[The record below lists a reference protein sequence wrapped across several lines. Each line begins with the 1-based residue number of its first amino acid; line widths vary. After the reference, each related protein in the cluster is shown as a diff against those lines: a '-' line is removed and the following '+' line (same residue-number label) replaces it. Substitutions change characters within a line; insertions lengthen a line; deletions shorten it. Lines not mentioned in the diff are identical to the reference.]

1 MPHSK
6 FESKALAVPSGRLS
20 RLARFGGMASNI
32 AGGMLLDG
40 ARQLAQ
46 GKRPSVSDLLLTPA
60 NAIKVTHQLA
70 QLRGAAMKVGQL
82 LSMDAGDMLPPEL
95 AEILG
100 RLRSEGH
107 HMPQSQLNAALN
119 AHWGSGWQQRFETFL
134 FQPIAAASIGQV
146 HRATTKDGRELAI
159 KIQYPGVRRSID
171 SDVDNVASLMRLS
184 GVLPKTLNI
193 APMLLEAKRQLHQ
206 EADYQREGQYLQ
218 RFAELLAD
226 SPEFLV
232 PKLHA
237 DFTTQSVLAM
247 DFVDGVPIES
257 LVDAPQEERDR
268 LMTLL
273 IGLLFRE
280 LFEFALMQTDPN
292 FANYRYNTHTKQ
304 LILLD
309 FGATRVFPPEMAPA
323 YRQLMQAGLAGDR
336 AGARQAMINIGFFD
350 EQTLQRHQDAVVNIF
365 ELSLEPLIENGDYDF
380 GNTDVALRLRD
391 AGMAIGEQRDFWHI
405 PPMDTLFLQRKFGG
419 VYMLASR
426 LKARVNVRAL
436 MEKYLSTSAA

>member
-1 MPHSK
+1 MAHK
-6 FESKALAVPSGRLS
+6 QFESKALAVPSGRLS
-20 RLARFGGMASNI
+20 RLAKFGGMASNI

-40 ARQLAQ
+40 ARQLVQ
-46 GKRPSVSDLLLTPA
+46 GKRPSMNELLLTPA
-60 NAIKVTHQLA
+60 NAVKVTHQLA

-100 RLRSEGH
+100 HLRSEGH

-119 AHWGSGWQQRFETFL
+119 AHWGNGWQQRFETFS
-134 FQPIAAASIGQV
+134 FQPMAAASIGQV
-146 HRATTKDGRELAI
+146 HRATTKDGRDLAI
-159 KIQYPGVRRSID
+159 KIQFPGVRHSID
-171 SDVDNVASLMRLS
+171 SDVNNVASLLRLS

-193 APMLLEAKRQLHQ
+193 APMLSEAKRQLHQ
-206 EADYQREGQYLQ
+206 EADYQREGRYLQ

-226 SPEFLV
+226 CPEFQV

-247 DFVDGVPIES
+247 DFVEGVPIES

-292 FANYRYNTHTKQ
+292 FANYRYNTRTQ
-304 LILLD
+304 QMILLD
-309 FGATRVFPPEMAPA
+309 FGATREFPAEMAPA
-323 YRQLMQAGLAGDR
+323 YRQLMRAGLAGDR
-336 AGARQAMINIGFFD
+336 AASRRAMIEIGFFD

-365 ELSLEPLIENGDYDF
+365 EMSLEPLLQTGHFDF
-380 GNTDVALRLRD
+380 GNTDVAVRLRD

-426 LKARVNVRAL
+426 LKARVDVRSL
-436 MEKYLSTSAA
+436 MTRYL

>member
-1 MPHSK
+1 MTHNK

-46 GKRPSVSDLLLTPA
+46 GKRPSMSELLMTPA
-60 NAIKVTHQLA
+60 NAVKVTHQLA

-100 RLRSEGH
+100 HLRSEGH

-119 AHWGSGWQQRFETFL
+119 AHWGRGWLQQFETFS
-134 FQPIAAASIGQV
+134 FQPMAAASIGQV
-146 HRATTKDGRELAI
+146 HRATTKDGRDLAI
-159 KIQYPGVRRSID
+159 KIQFPGVRHSID
-171 SDVDNVASLMRLS
+171 SDVNNVASLIRLS
-184 GVLPKTLNI
+184 GVLPKTVNM
-193 APMLLEAKRQLHQ
+193 APMLAEAKRQLHQ
-206 EADYQREGQYLQ
+206 EADYQREGHYLQ
-218 RFAELLAD
+218 RFAELLVD

-237 DFTTQSVLAM
+237 DLTTQSVLAM
-247 DFVDGVPIES
+247 DYVDGVPIES
-257 LVDAPQEERDR
+257 LVDAPQQERDR

-280 LFEFALMQTDPN
+280 LFEFAQMQTDPN
-292 FANYRYNTHTKQ
+292 FANYRYNPSSKQ

-309 FGATRVFPPEMAPA
+309 FGATREFPPEMAPA

-336 AGARQAMINIGFFD
+336 AATRRAMIEIGFFD
-350 EQTLQRHQDAVVNIF
+350 EKTLQRHQDAVINIF
-365 ELSLEPLIENGDYDF
+365 ELSLEPLLQAGEYDF

-426 LKARVNVRAL
+426 LKARVDVRAL
-436 MEKYLSTSAA
+436 MARYL

>member
-1 MPHSK
+1 MSHDK

-46 GKRPSVSDLLLTPA
+46 GKRPSMSELLMTPA
-60 NAIKVTHQLA
+60 NAVKVTHQLA
-70 QLRGAAMKVGQL
+70 QLRGAAMKVGQM

-100 RLRSEGH
+100 HLRSEGH

-119 AHWGSGWQQRFETFL
+119 AHWGRGWQQRFETFS
-134 FQPIAAASIGQV
+134 FQPMAAASIGQV
-146 HRATTKDGRELAI
+146 HRATTKDGRDLAI
-159 KIQYPGVRRSID
+159 KIQFPGVRHSID
-171 SDVDNVASLMRLS
+171 SDVNNVASLMRLS
-184 GVLPKTLNI
+184 GVLPKTVNI
-193 APMLLEAKRQLHQ
+193 APMLAEAKRQLHQ
-206 EADYQREGQYLQ
+206 EADYQREGHYLQ
-218 RFAELLAD
+218 RFADLLID

-232 PKLHA
+232 PRLHA

-247 DFVDGVPIES
+247 DYVDGVPIES
-257 LVDAPQEERDR
+257 LIDAPQQERDR

-292 FANYRYNTHTKQ
+292 FANYRYNTSTRQ

-309 FGATRVFPPEMAPA
+309 FGATREFPPEMAPA
-323 YRQLMQAGLAGDR
+323 YRKLMQAGLAGDR
-336 AGARQAMINIGFFD
+336 AAARRAMIEIGFFD
-350 EQTLQRHQDAVVNIF
+350 EKTLQRHQDAVINIF
-365 ELSLEPLIENGDYDF
+365 ELSLEPLIQAGEYDF

-426 LKARVNVRAL
+426 LKARVDVRAL
-436 MEKYLSTSAA
+436 MALYL

>member
-1 MPHSK
+1 MSHSK
-6 FESKALAVPSGRLS
+6 FESKALAVPSGRMS

-32 AGGMLLDG
+32 AGGMLLNG

-46 GKRPSVSDLLLTPA
+46 GKRPSVSELLLTPA

-100 RLRSEGH
+100 HLRSEGH

-119 AHWGSGWQQRFETFL
+119 AHWGSGWQQRFEMFL

-146 HRATTKDGRELAI
+146 HRAKTKDGRELAI

-184 GVLPKTLNI
+184 GVLPKTINI
-193 APMLLEAKRQLHQ
+193 APMLSEAKRQLHQ

-218 RFAELLAD
+218 RFAGLLAN

-232 PKLHA
+232 PKLHT

-247 DFVDGVPIES
+247 DYVDGVPIES

-292 FANYRYNTHTKQ
+292 FANYRYNTQTRQ

-309 FGATRVFPPEMAPA
+309 FGATRAFPPAMAPA
-323 YRQLMQAGLAGDR
+323 YRQLMRAGLAGDR
-336 AGARQAMINIGFFD
+336 AATRQAMIEIGFFD
-350 EQTLQRHQDAVVNIF
+350 EQALQHHQDAVINIF
-365 ELSLEPLIENGDYDF
+365 ELSLEPLIQTGDYDF

-426 LKARVNVRAL
+426 LKARVDVRAL
-436 MEKYLSTSAA
+436 MMRYL